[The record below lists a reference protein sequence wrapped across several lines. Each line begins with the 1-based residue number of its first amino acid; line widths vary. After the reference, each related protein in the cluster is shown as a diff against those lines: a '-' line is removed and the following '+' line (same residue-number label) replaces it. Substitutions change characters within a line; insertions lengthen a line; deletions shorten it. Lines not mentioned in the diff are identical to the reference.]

1 MRAAVVTEP
10 GGPEVFKVIERDDP
24 AFGLDE
30 VLVDVKASRAE
41 PCRPRPTSRQLSGAA
56 RHSAGHPGA

>member
-24 AFGLDE
+24 SIGPEE
-30 VLVDVKASRAE
+30 VLVDVKASALKGAQ
-41 PCRPRPTSRQLSGAA
+41 PRGT
-56 RHSAGHPGA
+56 